1 MKMVMESVPQ
11 VLLRDA
17 FLRFL
22 FVLCCLSSLLVH
34 GVFVMFYG
42 LFWQLP
48 EPVLTE
54 EDVRPFSFQLSLAT
68 PQETTTV
75 QKESDEVEQQ
85 QDVET
90 PLEQSVSSP
99 RENRQALE
107 NYMTTVYEAIDREKV
122 YPRVALRRYL
132 ESDIILRVTL
142 NRAGAVVKI
151 DVEEGTETLF
161 IDAAKRAV
169 LAAAPFPS
177 FPPMWEKP
185 TVTIRVPMIYRL
197 SSDGF

>member
-1 MKMVMESVPQ
+1 MSTASLPQ
-11 VLLRDA
+11 VFLRDA
-17 FLRFL
+17 FLRVF
-22 FVLCCLSSLLVH
+22 FVFCCLFSLVLH
-34 GVFVMFYG
+34 GVFVLFYG
-42 LFWQLP
+42 SFWQSP
-48 EPVLTE
+48 EPMIQ
-54 EDVRPFSFQLSLAT
+54 EDVKPFSFQLSLAA
-68 PQETTTV
+68 PQETVTV
-75 QKESDEVEQQ
+75 PKESDVVEQQ

-90 PLEQSVSSP
+90 PIEQSVSSP
-99 RENRQALE
+99 RANQQALE

-122 YPRVALRRYL
+122 YPRAALRRYL

-169 LAAAPFPS
+169 MAAAPFPP
-177 FPPMWEKP
+177 FPPMWDKP
-185 TVTIRVPMIYRL
+185 NVTIRVPMIYRL